1 MEACIR
7 ILDETTANKIAAG
20 EVIERPASVVKELVE
35 NSIDAGS
42 TRIEV
47 EIENGGLHSIRVT
60 DNGCGM
66 SRENARLSLAR
77 HATSKIRD
85 ADDLNHI
92 TTLGFRGEA
101 IPSIASVSRFSIVT
115 RGSTDLEGTQI
126 DVEGG
131 TLKDITATGCPTGT
145 TMLVRDLFFNTPA
158 RLKYLKTTATEI
170 GHIVDILGRLT
181 LSYPRIA
188 FRLQHNGR
196 QLLATTGSGDG
207 RETMASIYG
216 GEVAKHLLPLNS
228 SREAYSIHGF
238 IAKPAIYR
246 KNRNHQNV
254 FVNGRFVRSNI
265 ISRALED
272 AYQTLL
278 PSGARPIA
286 SIEVQIPTDEV
297 DVNVHPTKSEVRFAR
312 EKDIF
317 LLVYQSVK
325 TTLQSANLIPNLQL
339 KPEEIETNVPEYM
352 SQPLKLLQSN
362 GKIDRPIYTDPSTTS
377 DFGVPGS
384 SAAPAFSVREPV
396 FEIPTPSCTEARQE
410 PSDIPRAQSNTFPLM
425 QPIGQIDNTYIVA
438 QGVEGMYL
446 IDQHAA
452 HERII
457 FDRLVSKRQVAA
469 QTMLVPWLWELT
481 PQEALVIIKH
491 LPILADG
498 GFEVEEFGQNIFRVC
513 SIPLG
518 VPAPLIGEILNEFLQ
533 DLMQDLRANTYST
546 KQNVLLMT
554 AACKA
559 AVKANA
565 KLSMN
570 EMISLLNQ
578 LKDTDHP
585 YTCPHGRPTVIHFS
599 AQELAKRFK
608 RIQ

>member
-1 MEACIR
+1 
-7 ILDETTANKIAAG
+7 
-20 EVIERPASVVKELVE
+20 
-35 NSIDAGS
+35 
-42 TRIEV
+42 
-47 EIENGGLHSIRVT
+47 
-60 DNGCGM
+60 
-66 SRENARLSLAR
+66 
-77 HATSKIRD
+77 
-85 ADDLNHI
+85 
-92 TTLGFRGEA
+92 
-101 IPSIASVSRFSIVT
+101 
-115 RGSTDLEGTQI
+115 
-126 DVEGG
+126 
-131 TLKDITATGCPTGT
+131 
-145 TMLVRDLFFNTPA
+145 
-158 RLKYLKTTATEI
+158 
-170 GHIVDILGRLT
+170 
-181 LSYPRIA
+181 
-188 FRLQHNGR
+188 
-196 QLLATTGSGDG
+196 
-207 RETMASIYG
+207 
-216 GEVAKHLLPLNS
+216 VAKHLLPLYS
-228 SREAYSIHGF
+228 SREAYSIQGF
-238 IAKPAIYR
+238 IAKPTIYR

-286 SIEVQIPTDEV
+286 SIEVQIPSDEV

-352 SQPLKLLQSN
+352 PQPLNLLQPDE
-362 GKIDRPIYTDPSTTS
+362 KIDRPLYTGPGTPANW
-377 DFGVPGS
+377 GVSGS
-384 SAAPAFSVREPV
+384 SAVPAFSVREPV
-396 FEIPTPSCTEARQE
+396 FEITTPSVTESMQE
-410 PSDIPRAQSNTFPLM
+410 SVDIPQTQANTFPLM

-452 HERII
+452 HERIL

-481 PQEALVIIKH
+481 PQEALVIKKH
-491 LPILADG
+491 LPVLADG
-498 GFEVEEFGQNIFRVC
+498 GFEVEEFGQNILRVC

-565 KLSMN
+565 KLSMH

-599 AQELAKRFK
+599 AQELGKRFK